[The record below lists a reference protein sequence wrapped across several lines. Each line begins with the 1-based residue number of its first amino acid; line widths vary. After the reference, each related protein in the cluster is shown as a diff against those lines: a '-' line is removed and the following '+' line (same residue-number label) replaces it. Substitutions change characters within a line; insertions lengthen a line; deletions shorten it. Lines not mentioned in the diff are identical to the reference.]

1 MKKRKNKMICA
12 VLGIIMMLALVGF
25 VAFGVVKNTVKNE
38 DAKSSNEDVRYEE
51 TEQNASET
59 DSKMERETES
69 MAFPDIPS
77 IKDNSPLPEEQE
89 DPVVD
94 VGEMT
99 RNPEADVMGSEIEYE
114 TKEGDTIAES

>member
-38 DAKSSNEDVRYEE
+38 DATSSNEDVRYEE

-99 RNPEADVMGSEIEYE
+99 RNPEADVMGSEIEYG